1 MPRLRALGAFLA
13 FVVVQELVGD
23 GAGWLVFQK
32 LALVEPKWQPSSF
45 MVIEGIA
52 FIAALVGA
60 LAAAAIQRRGLGA
73 YGFALGGGLRHF
85 LIGSAWGLGA
95 VALLVG
101 AIAALGGF
109 TISGLN
115 FPGTTLL
122 GYAVAWLVAM
132 ILVGLAE
139 ESTFRAAGMFTLG
152 DAIGIW
158 PAALVTTL
166 IFSALHYFQKPNE
179 NIADALSVGLLG
191 LFMAFTIIRTRS
203 I

>member
-1 MPRLRALGAFLA
+1 
-13 FVVVQELVGD
+13 
-23 GAGWLVFQK
+23 GWLVSQK

-109 TISGLN
+109 TLSGLN
-115 FPGTTLL
+115 FHGPQPPRHPLPWL
-122 GYAVAWLVAM
+122 GA
-132 ILVGLAE
+132 
-139 ESTFRAAGMFTLG
+139 
-152 DAIGIW
+152 
-158 PAALVTTL
+158 
-166 IFSALHYFQKPNE
+166 
-179 NIADALSVGLLG
+179 
-191 LFMAFTIIRTRS
+191 
-203 I
+203 